1 MSKEELTLPAEHLR
15 ACDISDKSEDLC
27 MDQHANAFSE
37 TLPKPVATDIGPLL
51 QPVKEDIEPGIRPG
65 TMTETY
71 EGPGTRPGTAT
82 ETGTES
88 TSDAGRQSRLVKV
101 NKPKRPVLS
110 GKALKDWII
119 DRGFDGVSTQLQRD
133 RPKSKIKESKDPIRS
148 SYEVRKK

>member
-1 MSKEELTLPAEHLR
+1 
-15 ACDISDKSEDLC
+15 

-37 TLPKPVATDIGPLL
+37 TLPRTVVQDTEQSILA
-51 QPVKEDIEPGIRPG
+51 GIV
-65 TMTETY
+65 TKSLK
-71 EGPGTRPGTAT
+71 GPGTRPGMATAKRTKPGIAT
-82 ETGTES
+82 ETGTERS
-88 TSDAGRQSRLVKV
+88 SDAGRQSRLVKV
-101 NKPKRPVLS
+101 IKPKRPVLS